1 MDKVYKLEQGLR
13 YSGAY
18 TRTEISE
25 CFSDQDG
32 YDLYSDDNLSGNIV
46 TYESFV
52 SAVSGYDVNGLLSVY
67 RISGNVSGSV
77 SWNVGTPIN
86 HAMIKTAYLSGGSIV
101 PFYMPIFSFKVTT
114 GRWWYCGLYVS
125 QYTSSTDSFT
135 TRFGTWFCSGPD
147 ANTALTVV
155 PSSATWHNG
164 TSKKDFCVGIG
175 YIRSPYFAVAL
186 PEGTTPN
193 PPYDEICLVV
203 IPATRDGGTTQPG
216 SYLTTTWSSASN
228 GNVSFSSLRNCLS
241 LPRCYFLYEDL
252 PLPVDP
258 GPETG
263 PTSGGGGYGNGSFSG
278 ASDSIA
284 LPGNPGMGV
293 TSAGFI
299 RVYNIGVG
307 GLSSLGFELFP
318 PLAYTAP
325 SSLSP
330 TADTATAIVEG
341 FNAIVTFL
349 ANIPSFFDQIMANTL
364 INYVIDC
371 HVIPV
376 SPGAGSSE
384 AIHVGPKT
392 LSTTADRIYTDYV
405 DVSCGSINVAEFY
418 DNFADMLS
426 TAKLYLPFVGFVPV
440 RPEWFQGNTL
450 AVDYKFNVID
460 GSFSCYVRSGGK
472 YVNNNSG
479 LTIVGQ
485 YAGTACMHIPI
496 TGVSYASMV
505 SGLVGAGS
513 GMVAGAGS
521 GNIAAAATSAIE
533 AATARGDMASSNA
546 YSSSAAFLGCR
557 VPFLMIERPVSSY
570 SANYA
575 HEYGFPANVYAKL
588 GDVPGFVRME
598 AVHVD
603 GIAGATEAEKAEI
616 KRLLA
621 QGVIV

>member
-1 MDKVYKLEQGLR
+1 MYNFEDNLL
-13 YSGAY
+13 YSGPY
-18 TRTEISE
+18 TYTTLDNDLSSDFDLFNEDTES
-25 CFSDQDG
+25 G
-32 YDLYSDDNLSGNIV
+32 YVINSV
-46 TYESFV
+46 TYDNAWVRDYRVV
-52 SAVSGYDVNGLLSVY
+52 SPQDTDPHEYTVVVKSPITNSVL
-67 RISGNVSGSV
+67 VTC
-77 SWNVGTPIN
+77 WNAAGQTVPFYVPFFSLK
-86 HAMIKTAYLSGGSIV
+86 ASGGNYDPSRYLYCGVKVTYHSFSGGIHRFETTFGLWWVRGTADANLAATANIMNTIYSGGEDKDFWIV
-101 PFYMPIFSFKVTT
+101 PFTLRAPYFSVPMPSGVIMPPADETIISWQYGAAT
-114 GRWWYCGLYVS
+114 GGTINAGQQFTKQWSLSSAGYVS
-125 QYTSSTDSFT
+125 FGANEAISFAKLYT
-135 TRFGTWFCSGPD
+135 
-147 ANTALTVV
+147 
-155 PSSATWHNG
+155 
-164 TSKKDFCVGIG
+164 
-175 YIRSPYFAVAL
+175 
-186 PEGTTPN
+186 
-193 PPYDEICLVV
+193 
-203 IPATRDGGTTQPG
+203 
-216 SYLTTTWSSASN
+216 
-228 GNVSFSSLRNCLS
+228 
-241 LPRCYFLYEDL
+241 LYEGM
-252 PLPVDP
+252 PEWVTP
-258 GPETG
+258 GPQTG
-263 PTSGGGGYGNGSFSG
+263 PTSGPGGYGHGSFSG
-278 ASDSIA
+278 ASDTIA
-284 LPGNPGMGV
+284 LPGHPAMGV

-299 RVYNIGVG
+299 RVYNIGVN

-318 PLAYTAP
+318 PLAYTP
-325 SSLSP
+325 P
-330 TADTATAIVEG
+330 TPLPATTDSAEAIVNG
-341 FNAIVTFL
+341 FNSIVTFL

-392 LSTTADRIYTDYV
+392 LATSADRIYTDYV

-440 RPEWFQGNTL
+440 RPEWFQGNSL

-460 GSFSCYVRSGGK
+460 GSFSCFVRSGGK
-472 YVNNNSG
+472 YVNNDGG

-521 GNIAAAATSAIE
+521 GNIAAAASSAIE

-570 SANYA
+570 SENYA
-575 HEYGFPANVYAKL
+575 HEYGFPANIYAKL

-603 GIAGATEAEKAEI
+603 GIAGATESEKAEI

>member
-1 MDKVYKLEQGLR
+1 
-13 YSGAY
+13 
-18 TRTEISE
+18 
-25 CFSDQDG
+25 
-32 YDLYSDDNLSGNIV
+32 
-46 TYESFV
+46 
-52 SAVSGYDVNGLLSVY
+52 
-67 RISGNVSGSV
+67 
-77 SWNVGTPIN
+77 
-86 HAMIKTAYLSGGSIV
+86 
-101 PFYMPIFSFKVTT
+101 
-114 GRWWYCGLYVS
+114 
-125 QYTSSTDSFT
+125 
-135 TRFGTWFCSGPD
+135 
-147 ANTALTVV
+147 
-155 PSSATWHNG
+155 
-164 TSKKDFCVGIG
+164 
-175 YIRSPYFAVAL
+175 
-186 PEGTTPN
+186 
-193 PPYDEICLVV
+193 
-203 IPATRDGGTTQPG
+203 
-216 SYLTTTWSSASN
+216 
-228 GNVSFSSLRNCLS
+228 
-241 LPRCYFLYEDL
+241 
-252 PLPVDP
+252 
-258 GPETG
+258 
-263 PTSGGGGYGNGSFSG
+263 
-278 ASDSIA
+278 
-284 LPGNPGMGV
+284 MGV

-299 RVYNIGVG
+299 RVYNIGIG
-307 GLSSLGFELFP
+307 GLASLGFELFP

-325 SSLSP
+325 TALPP
-330 TADTATAIVEG
+330 TQDSAEALVNG

-376 SPGAGSSE
+376 NPGAGSSE

-392 LSTTADRIYTDYV
+392 LGTTADRIYTDYV
-405 DVSCGSINVAEFY
+405 DVTCGSINVAEFY

-460 GSFSCYVRSGGK
+460 GSFSCFVRSGGK
-472 YVNNNSG
+472 YVNNSSG

-505 SGLVGAGS
+505 SGLVGAGA

-603 GIAGATEAEKAEI
+603 GISGATETEKAEI

>member
-1 MDKVYKLEQGLR
+1 MEKVIRCEQGLR
-13 YSGAY
+13 YAGTY
-18 TRTEISE
+18 TFTEISFDASE
-25 CFSDQDG
+25 G
-32 YDLYSDDNLSGNIV
+32 YELFNDETETGYIVDAV
-46 TYESFV
+46 TYATNTATSPDV
-52 SAVSGYDVNGLLSVY
+52 SIVNSYKIVG
-67 RISGNVSGSV
+67 GANVSGQLFV
-77 SWNVGTPIN
+77 PIKVPVN
-86 HAMIKTAYLSGGSIV
+86 FAVINAAYASGGNV
-101 PFYMPIFSFKVTT
+101 LPFYMPFFSLKVATN
-114 GRWWYCGLYVS
+114 RYLYCGLKVETHS
-125 QYTSSTDSFT
+125 TATTFGKTFGVWWSSEA
-135 TRFGTWFCSGPD
+135 D
-147 ANTALTVV
+147 ANTAATVDLIQSF
-155 PSSATWHNG
+155 SSGGSNFDYAV
-164 TSKKDFCVGIG
+164 CPVIL
-175 YIRSPYFAVAL
+175 RSAYFAVAMPTGVVDPPADEYVL
-186 PEGTTPN
+186 RLCTFSENPGTLQAGQKM
-193 PPYDEICLVV
+193 EINWSSNSSRTVSM
-203 IPATRDGGTTQPG
+203 GTKRAFSFARWYFYYG
-216 SYLTTTWSSASN
+216 SYPA
-228 GNVSFSSLRNCLS
+228 LS
-241 LPRCYFLYEDL
+241 DPE
-252 PLPVDP
+252 PV
-258 GPETG
+258 TG
-263 PTSGGGGYGNGSFSG
+263 PTSGAGGYGGGSFSG
-278 ASDSIA
+278 ASDTIA
-284 LPGNPGMGV
+284 LPNNPGMGV

-299 RVYNIGVG
+299 RVYNIGIG

-325 SSLSP
+325 
-330 TADTATAIVEG
+330 TALPATSDSAEALVNG

-392 LSTTADRIYTDYV
+392 LTTYADRIYTDYV
-405 DVSCGSINVAEFY
+405 DVSCGSINIAEFY

-440 RPEWFQGNTL
+440 RPEWFQGNSL

-460 GSFSCYVRSGGK
+460 GSFSCFVRSGGK
-472 YVNNNSG
+472 YVNNASG

-513 GMVAGAGS
+513 GMVVGAGS

-603 GIAGATEAEKAEI
+603 GISGATESEKAEI